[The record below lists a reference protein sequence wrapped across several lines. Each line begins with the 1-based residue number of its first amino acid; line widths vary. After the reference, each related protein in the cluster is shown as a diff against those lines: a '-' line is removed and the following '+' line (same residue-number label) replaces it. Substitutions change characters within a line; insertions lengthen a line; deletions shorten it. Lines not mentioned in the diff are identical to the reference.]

1 MQFYGQPLAFNTN
14 FKWEMALS
22 RVRECTLPETCHST
36 PGRGNQRSRRR
47 PGKTARA
54 KNHAMPRDDA
64 QEAAHAAM
72 VSSMF
77 IRSRICDIN
86 KFSKRTAAASTWT
99 LGSGQGDRLC
109 NQPLSD
115 SLAHSGSVT
124 WAEVR
129 ASRCSVNE
137 KRERRANINC
147 CHRDGRSAIVLF
159 DDKRIQDASVYI
171 PRSCQHGR

>member
-1 MQFYGQPLAFNTN
+1 MGDGAVTC
-14 FKWEMALS
+14 A
-22 RVRECTLPETCHST
+22 RVYVARDVPFDS
-36 PGRGNQRSRRR
+36 RSRE
-47 PGKTARA
+47 PTFKTSSWKDCTRKKNRA
-54 KNHAMPRDDA
+54 MQHDA
-64 QEAAHAAM
+64 QEAAHAAV